1 METRDQCSLSR
12 NETPFKLEVAV
23 RKKKTAER
31 KKAFDKMSEKIIEIN
46 DGDGYSGRVGA
57 QQQYWIKD
65 FLLYDSD
72 KKILESRTTWI
83 NASIIDVSQTLL
95 AHKFKHFDGFQTVG
109 CGYSMTFC
117 IQRKGF
123 VQILY
128 DEVRHHWLAVAS
140 LCNGIDEPVA
150 EAAPASTEGRGQAH
164 EGRQK
169 GAWLTIL

>member
-1 METRDQCSLSR
+1 MCET
-12 NETPFKLEVAV
+12 
-23 RKKKTAER
+23 
-31 KKAFDKMSEKIIEIN
+31 IIEIN
-46 DGDGYSGRVGA
+46 DGDGYAGCVDA

-72 KKILESRTTWI
+72 KKILESRTAGI
-83 NASIIDVSQTLL
+83 NASIIDASQTLL

-140 LCNGIDEPVA
+140 VSNGIDEPVVNVYDYHSLFHT
-150 EAAPASTEGRGQAH
+150 ASSHFLAVACCRFGQYLFICPVCW
-164 EGRQK
+164 Q
-169 GAWLTIL
+169 